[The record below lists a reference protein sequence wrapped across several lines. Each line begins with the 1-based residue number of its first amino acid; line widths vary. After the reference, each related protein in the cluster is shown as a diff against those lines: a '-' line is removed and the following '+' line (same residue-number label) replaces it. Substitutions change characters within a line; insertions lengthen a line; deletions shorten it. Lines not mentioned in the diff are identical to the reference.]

1 MKRREFI
8 TLLGG
13 AAVTWPLTA
22 HTQQPATAVIGF
34 MHARSQA
41 DTAYLTAAF
50 TRALAENGFIENQT
64 LKIYWRFADGHYDQL
79 PQMAAELVGRSVSL
93 IVAGSDPAA
102 LAAKHVT
109 SSVPIVFAVG
119 GDPVQL
125 KLVQS
130 LNQPRGNATGISIL
144 TGSLEPK
151 RLGLLRDLLGPDRA
165 VAVLINPNLAPAQSE
180 FHDVQEAA
188 RTIGWQPQVFWVG
201 SDAELD
207 AALEKIGTQHLSAL
221 EVAPDPYFD
230 TRREKLVSWA
240 AQNKLPTMFQFR
252 EYAVAGGL
260 MSYGIDLADTYRQIG
275 FYAARILK
283 GEQPAEL
290 PVLQPT
296 KFQFVI
302 NMKTA
307 KALGLTVP
315 SGLLSIADEVI
326 E

>member
-1 MKRREFI
+1 MRRRDFI
-8 TLLGG
+8 TLIGG
-13 AAVTWPLTA
+13 SLVAYPIAARA
-22 HTQQPATAVIGF
+22 QQSAMPAIGF
-34 MHARSQA
+34 LHARSQA

-50 TRALAENGFIENQT
+50 KRALAENGFIEDQT
-64 LKIYWRFADGHYDQL
+64 LKIHWRFADGRYDQL
-79 PQMAAELVGRSVSL
+79 PAMAADLIGRSVSL

-102 LAAKHVT
+102 LAAKHAT

-130 LNQPRGNATGISIL
+130 LGEPRGNATGISIL

-165 VAVLINPNLAPAQSE
+165 IAVLINPNLAPAQNE
-180 FHDVQEAA
+180 FRDVEAA
-188 RTIGWQPQVFWVG
+188 AKAVGWQPQVFWVSTDG
-201 SDAELD
+201 ELD
-207 AALEKIGTQHLSAL
+207 AALAKIATQHPSAL
-221 EVAPDPYFD
+221 EVAPDPFFD
-230 TRREKLVSWA
+230 TRREKLVSWSV
-240 AQNKLPTMFQFR
+240 QNKMPAMFQFR

-260 MSYGIDLADTYRQIG
+260 MSYGIDLPDAYRQIG
-275 FYAARILK
+275 LYTARILK
-283 GEQPAEL
+283 GDKPADL
-290 PVLQPT
+290 PVLQPI

-307 KALGLTVP
+307 KALGLTFP